1 MIQIDSISI
10 TEFRGIRSLTLALD
24 AKSYLVWGPNGSGKS
39 GVVDAIDFVLTGNV
53 NRLSGSGL
61 GAITVLKHGPHV
73 LRRGDPAS
81 SVVSATVRDTLSGK
95 AAVLSRC
102 VKTSAQFTL
111 TPDIPEVRA
120 AVQRAQAHPEIALSR
135 RDIIKYIVAQP
146 TNRAQQVQS
155 LLKLEQTTEIRK
167 LLKTTQGKI
176 SADQKAAQAN
186 VKMVED
192 AMRRHVDAPDL
203 QTDTLLGAVNPHR
216 RILGLPDL
224 TAIDR
229 ETALNEGVDTESSA
243 TTFNKS
249 SALRDISALHDWLDD
264 LTTIKRYAAALDAA
278 LGTLEEDPTVLDALK
293 QRSLVADGLK
303 QVVDLCCPLCDSEW
317 PNEDELR
324 AHLKSKLKRSDTAGE
339 IQKEISDQ
347 ATRLTSELRILR
359 GLLKTA
365 KPLTVSHGQSGFSTT
380 IDEWSESLV
389 AFETRLESIELA
401 LGQRA
406 RLLGDIL
413 VKPVGTDARLID
425 TVAAIKAEP
434 DLSTTATARSFLI
447 LAQERWQNVK
457 NARKQ
462 FAQSDMALKAV
473 QIIYQT
479 YCDVADSALTKLYRD
494 VEVDFSNFYR
504 FINGDDEKSFKAE
517 FKPSAGKLDLSVD
530 FYGIG
535 QFPPSAYHSEGHQ
548 DGMGVCLYL
557 ALIKRLLGA
566 DFRFAV
572 LDDVVMSVDVNHR
585 RQFCELL
592 KAEFSDVQFI
602 ITTHDEVWARQ
613 IQKSGL
619 VAKKNQARFHGWTVN
634 DGPAYED
641 GIDFWDK
648 IEVDLS
654 SDDVPSAAAKLRRNL
669 EAILTDLT
677 SALKGQVVYQ
687 SDARY
692 ELGELLASVKA
703 QHNKLLGVAAS
714 AANSWASAAD
724 VARTK
729 ALQEERKAATLS
741 QDNESWAINPAVHF
755 NDWASF
761 SSADFRP
768 VVQAWRTFL
777 DLFLC
782 ANDQCTDWIYLVENG
797 ATKEE
802 LRCRCGGYSLN
813 LRKK

>member
-1 MIQIDSISI
+1 MIQIGEISI
-10 TEFRGIRSLTLALD
+10 TEFRGIRTLTLALD
-24 AKSYLVWGPNGSGKS
+24 AKPYLVWGPNGSGKS

-61 GAITVLKHGPHV
+61 GAISVLKHGPHV
-73 LRRGDPAS
+73 LRRDDPAS
-81 SVVSATVRDTLSGK
+81 SVVSATVRDTVTGK
-95 AAVLSRC
+95 VAVLSRC

-120 AVQRAQAHPEIALSR
+120 AVERAQAHPEIALSR

-167 LLKTTQGKI
+167 VLKTTQGKL

-186 VKMVED
+186 VKTVED
-192 AMRRHVDAPDL
+192 ALRRHVDAPDL
-203 QTDTLLGAVNPHR
+203 QMDTLLGAVNPRR
-216 RILGLPDL
+216 RILGLSDL
-224 TAIDR
+224 TEIDR
-229 ETALNEGVDTESSA
+229 DTALNEGVDTESSA

-249 SALRDISALHDWLDD
+249 SALRDTSALHDWLAD
-264 LTTIKRYAAALDAA
+264 LTTIKRHAVALDAA
-278 LGTLEEDPTVLDALK
+278 LGKLEEDPTVLDSLQ
-293 QRSLVADGLK
+293 QRSLVADGLR
-303 QVVDLCCPLCDSEW
+303 QVNDLCCPLCDSEW

-324 AHLKSKLKRSDTAGE
+324 AHLRAKLKRSDIAAG

-347 ATRLTSELRILR
+347 ATRVTTELRSLR

-365 KPLTVSHGQSGFSTT
+365 KPLVVSHGPKGFSTT
-380 IDEWSESLV
+380 IDDWSESLV
-389 AFETRLESIELA
+389 AFETRLESIALA

-406 RLLGDIL
+406 RLRGDIL
-413 VKPVGTDARLID
+413 EKPAGVDTQLTE
-425 TVAAIKAEP
+425 TVAAIESEP
-434 DLSTTATARSFLI
+434 DLSTTARARSFLI

-457 NARKQ
+457 NGRKQ
-462 FAQSDMALKAV
+462 FAQSDRALKAA

-479 YCDVADSALTKLYRD
+479 YCDVADAALTQLYRD

-557 ALIKRLLGA
+557 ALIKRLLGS

-592 KAEFSDVQFI
+592 KAEFPSVQFI

-613 IQKSGL
+613 MQKSGL
-619 VAKKNQARFHGWTVN
+619 VAKKNQARFHAWTVN

-648 IEVDLS
+648 IEFDLS
-654 SDDVPSAAAKLRRNL
+654 NDDVPSAAARLRRNL

-677 SALKGQVVYQ
+677 SVLKGQVVYQ

-703 QHNKLLGVAAS
+703 QHNKLLGAA
-714 AANSWASAAD
+714 AGVANSWAIAAD
-724 VARTK
+724 IARIK
-729 ALQEERKAATLS
+729 ALQEERKAATLA

-782 ANDQCTDWIYLVENG
+782 TNEQCTDWIYLVENG
-797 ATKEE
+797 STKEE
-802 LRCRCGGYSLN
+802 LRCRCGSYNLN

>member
-1 MIQIDSISI
+1 MIQIDEISV

-24 AKSYLVWGPNGSGKS
+24 AKPYLVWGPNGSGKS

-61 GAITVLKHGPHV
+61 GAISVLKHGPHV
-73 LRRGDPAS
+73 LRRDDPSS
-81 SVVSATVRDTLSGK
+81 SVVSATVRETVTGK
-95 AAVLSRC
+95 TAVLSRC

-111 TPDIPEVRA
+111 APDLPEVRA
-120 AVQRAQAHPEIALSR
+120 AVERAQAHPEIALSR

-167 LLKTTQGKI
+167 VLKTTQGKL
-176 SADQKAAQAN
+176 STDHKTAQSN

-192 AMRRHVDAPDL
+192 AMRRHIDAPDL
-203 QTDTLLGAVNPHR
+203 QTDTLLGAVNAR
-216 RILGLPDL
+216 RQILGLPQLATLDQ
-224 TAIDR
+224 D
-229 ETALNEGVDTESSA
+229 TALNERVDTEFSA
-243 TTFNKS
+243 TPFDKS
-249 SALRDISALHDWLDD
+249 SALRDVSALQDWLAD
-264 LTTIKRYAAALDAA
+264 LTTIKRHAGALDAA
-278 LGTLEEDPTVLDALK
+278 LGKLEEDPTVLDALK

-303 QVVDLCCPLCDSEW
+303 QVIDLCCPLCDSEW

-324 AHLKSKLKRSDTAGE
+324 AHLHAKLKRSDIAAE
-339 IQKEISDQ
+339 IQKEINDQ
-347 ATRLTSELRILR
+347 ATKVTTELRSLR
-359 GLLKTA
+359 GLLKAA
-365 KPLTVSHGQSGFSTT
+365 KPFAVSHGPERFSTT
-380 IDEWSESLV
+380 LDDWIESLV
-389 AFETRLESIELA
+389 AFETRLESITLA
-401 LGQRA
+401 LGQRT

-413 VKPVGTDARLID
+413 VKPVEMDARLAE

-434 DLSTTATARSFLI
+434 DLSTTARARTFLV

-457 NARKQ
+457 NGRKQ
-462 FAQSDMALKAV
+462 LAQSDRALKAA
-473 QIIYQT
+473 QIAYQT
-479 YCDVADSALTKLYRD
+479 YCDVADAALTQLYQD
-494 VEVDFSNFYR
+494 VELDFSNFYR

-517 FKPSAGKLDLSVD
+517 LKPSAGKLDLSVD

-592 KAEFSDVQFI
+592 QAEFPDVQFI

-613 IQKSGL
+613 MQKSGL

-634 DGPAYED
+634 DGPAHED
-641 GIDFWDK
+641 GVDFWDK
-648 IEVDLS
+648 IESDLS
-654 SDDVPSAAAKLRRNL
+654 SDDVPSAAARLRRNL

-677 SALKGQVVYQ
+677 SVLKGQVVYQ

-703 QHNKLLGVAAS
+703 QHNKLLGGAAS
-714 AANSWASAAD
+714 AANSWANAAEVD
-724 VARTK
+724 RIR
-729 ALQEERKAATLS
+729 ALQDERKSASLS

-768 VVQAWRTFL
+768 VVQAWRIFL

-782 ANDQCTDWIYLVENG
+782 DNDQCTDWIYLVEKG
-797 ATKEE
+797 STKEE
-802 LRCRCGGYSLN
+802 LRCRCGRYNLN